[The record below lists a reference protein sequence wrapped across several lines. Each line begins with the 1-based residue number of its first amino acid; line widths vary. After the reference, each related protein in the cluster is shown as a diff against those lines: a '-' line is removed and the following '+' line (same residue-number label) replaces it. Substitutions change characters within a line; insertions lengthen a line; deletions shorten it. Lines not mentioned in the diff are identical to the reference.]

1 MYEVSP
7 GVYESSLGIVEKT
20 DTATHA
26 ITSGQAV
33 IWKGNVKIAS
43 SNISVGDTLSSSN
56 LSDPSNGEFNKLS
69 TDIGNVD
76 AKVGTLSSLT
86 TTAKTNIVAAVNEL
100 DSDLGTLSGKLS
112 NMTMVKVS
120 KTVSLPDG
128 TGTAQTVDVDLSSFI
143 PSGKAIHAVSHVFL
157 GSYSIPYV
165 AGGVTKTYITTKSS
179 TSISITNTS
188 TAWNNYTLS
197 CVLFLVDV

>member
-100 DSDLGTLSGKLS
+100 DSDLGTLSGNITQLIA
-112 NMTMVKVS
+112 T
-120 KTVSLPDG
+120 D
-128 TGTAQTVDVDLSSFI
+128 SFTTDSVTI
-143 PSGKAIHAVSHVFL
+143 ASGDRGVFTK
-157 GSYSIPYV
+157 S
-165 AGGVTKTYITTKSS
+165 VTKTGYTALGIVQIGLANNWLEIGSFNISNNSVQIVLHNKSASSQTTTITFVVLYKK
-179 TSISITNTS
+179 TN
-188 TAWNNYTLS
+188 
-197 CVLFLVDV
+197 

>member
-76 AKVGTLSSLT
+76 AKIGTLSSLT
-86 TTAKTNIVAAVNEL
+86 TTAKTNVVAAVNEL
-100 DSDLGTLSGKLS
+100 DSDLGTLSGKLG
-112 NMTMVKVS
+112 NLTMVKVS
-120 KTVSLPDG
+120 KTVSIPDG
-128 TGTAQTVDVDLSSFI
+128 TQTQQNINVDLSSYV
-143 PSGKAIHAVSHVFL
+143 PSGKALHAISNISI
-157 GSYSIPYV
+157 GSYCLPYV
-165 AGGVTKTYITTKSS
+165 VSGSVKTWVGSRSGNTIT
-179 TSISITNTS
+179 ISNTS
-188 TAWNNYTLS
+188 TAWSNYTLS
-197 CVLFLVDV
+197 CVLFLVDT